1 MMSQPDNPGSRIQ
14 DPERHQAPGP
24 IRDRQSAVVS
34 LTFGA
39 WDLSGAWNLVLGV
52 SHRVPFVIG
61 LSHLLLWPGGATA
74 QSFSLPT
81 ANRAI
86 FEPGGEARYFVGTV
100 GKPWMSGT
108 FGCVRTE
115 GWQLHE
121 GLDIRCLE
129 RDQRGEP
136 TDPILATADGT
147 VAYLNKRPSLSNY
160 GNYLILRHVIEGVEV
175 YSLYAHLK
183 EFRPGLKHGDPVKA
197 GETIGTMGRTSN
209 TRQSISRDRAH
220 VHFELNLVI
229 NERFAEWYRKTFPRQ
244 RNDHGGWNGQN
255 FIGLD
260 PWKLLLD
267 QQRLGSKFS
276 FVEFVRRQPEMC
288 RVLVRGVNFPWV
300 RRYPMFLKP
309 NFLAEKEG
317 VAGYELALNFNG
329 LPFEAIPRA
338 ASEFKTKSRIQLLSV
353 NAEERQRNPCR
364 KLVVPKGNRWEL
376 ANNGLHL
383 LELLLY

>member
-1 MMSQPDNPGSRIQ
+1 MMSPSDDKEAQSSKLKAPNKF
-14 DPERHQAPGP
+14 QAPSSKRGNSQALVL
-24 IRDRQSAVVS
+24 R
-34 LTFGA
+34 FGA
-39 WDLSGAWNLVLGV
+39 SRLSAIIGCLAL
-52 SHRVPFVIG
+52 PFLQASVC
-61 LSHLLLWPGGATA
+61 A

-86 FEPGGEARYFVGTV
+86 FEPGGGALYFVGTV

-121 GLDIRCLE
+121 GIDIRCLE
-129 RDQRGEP
+129 RDKRGEP
-136 TDPILATADGT
+136 TDPILATADGS
-147 VAYLNKRPSLSNY
+147 VAYINKRPSLSNY

-183 EFRPGLKHGDPVKA
+183 EFRPGLKHGDAVKA
-197 GETIGTMGRTSN
+197 GETTAIMGRTSN
-209 TRQSISRDRAH
+209 TGQSISRDRAH

-260 PWKLLLD
+260 PWKLLLE
-267 QQRLGSKFS
+267 QQRLGPKFS
-276 FVEFVRRQPEMC
+276 FVEFIRRQPEMC
-288 RVLVRGVNFPWV
+288 RVLVHGTNFPWV
-300 RRYPMFLKP
+300 RRYPMFVKANP
-309 NFLAEKEG
+309 VAEKEG
-317 VAGYELALNFNG
+317 AVGYELALNFNG

-338 ASEFKTKSRIQLLSV
+338 ASEFKTKSRVQLLSV

-383 LELLLY
+383 LDLLLY